1 VSPPSPG
8 PLVVAHRGASARE
21 VENSLAAFRAAMQLG
36 ADAVELDV
44 HATADGTLVVHH
56 DEAIAG
62 RRIPQLTAQQV
73 AELRLSNGEP
83 IPTLAHVLEAIGPRL
98 QVFVEVK
105 SLPPKFDDRLLE
117 ALRRGPNPDA
127 YAVHAFDH
135 RIVRRLGA
143 RSPALR
149 RGVLSASYP
158 VRPLVAL
165 EDAGATVLW
174 QERTLVDR
182 PLVDALHGGRNAAH
196 RVDRG
201 RAGRHGAAARAR
213 RGRDLHE
220 PARDRPPGRGRA
232 GGMTTRRVT
241 VVGAGTM
248 GAGIAYAAAL
258 AGFEVCLTDS
268 RAEVLPL
275 ALGRLNDLLAVAVKR
290 GKLMAEDH
298 AAAASRLRAEHE
310 FAPAVSGAEVVIE
323 AVHEH
328 LG

>member
-1 VSPPSPG
+1 VSSPPPG

-62 RRIPQLTAQQV
+62 RRIPQLTAHQV

-158 VRPLVAL
+158 IRPLVAL

-182 PLVDALHGGRNAAH
+182 LLVDALHGAAMQLIVWT
-196 RVDRG
+196 VD
-201 RAGRHGAAARAR
+201 
-213 RGRDLHE
+213 E
-220 PARDRPPGRGRA
+220 PADMA
-232 GGMTTRRVT
+232 Q
-241 VVGAGTM
+241 
-248 GAGIAYAAAL
+248 L
-258 AGFEVCLTDS
+258 
-268 RAEVLPL
+268 L
-275 ALGRLNDLLAVAVKR
+275 ALGVDGICTNRPEIGRRAVDTR
-290 GKLMAEDH
+290 
-298 AAAASRLRAEHE
+298 AA
-310 FAPAVSGAEVVIE
+310 
-323 AVHEH
+323 
-328 LG
+328 

>member
-1 VSPPSPG
+1 MSSPSPG

-158 VRPLVAL
+158 IRPLVAL
-165 EDAGATVLW
+165 QDAGATVLW

-182 PLVDALHGGRNAAH
+182 LLVDALHGAAMQLIVWT
-196 RVDRG
+196 VD
-201 RAGRHGAAARAR
+201 
-213 RGRDLHE
+213 E
-220 PARDRPPGRGRA
+220 PADMA
-232 GGMTTRRVT
+232 Q
-241 VVGAGTM
+241 
-248 GAGIAYAAAL
+248 L
-258 AGFEVCLTDS
+258 
-268 RAEVLPL
+268 L
-275 ALGRLNDLLAVAVKR
+275 ALGVDGICTNRPEIGRRAVDTR
-290 GKLMAEDH
+290 
-298 AAAASRLRAEHE
+298 AA
-310 FAPAVSGAEVVIE
+310 
-323 AVHEH
+323 
-328 LG
+328 